1 MKVLYHQYKIIW
13 RRQLIQIKMKSSVF
27 VWSLCLYV
35 FIYIT
40 LKKQLNKYDTN
51 HKIMQTYI
59 NKNLTAVSN
68 FCPSF
73 YFLSNFLHVSVTLR
87 TVKTN

>member
-1 MKVLYHQYKIIW
+1 MHVIPSEEYYGGKRGKLNRVRKCGRQEAKIIW

-59 NKNLTAVSN
+59 NKNLTAV
-68 FCPSF
+68 C
-73 YFLSNFLHVSVTLR
+73 LR
-87 TVKTN
+87 VR